1 LGEVSEVLNL
11 PGQDVLVI
19 KAEHEEVLI
28 PFVKALVPVVD
39 IAGKKLTVIPPIID
53 GQMS

>member
-1 LGEVSEVLNL
+1 
-11 PGQDVLVI
+11 
-19 KAEHEEVLI
+19 
-28 PFVKALVPVVD
+28 VKALVPVVD